1 MGGIYAYYLGSR
13 LLSSEEQNKTA
24 EFLLSRPLSRG
35 SILVTKLLVFLFSIS
50 SFILAVF
57 LVGMISCG
65 LASDWDF
72 SIRSFSVLHLYG
84 LVFCCFIGVVGIF
97 VSVSMK
103 KGRSSLMTG
112 IGIVMGS
119 YMFDMIIRITDKAQ
133 FLAYL
138 SPFKYMDINATSPD
152 YGLEG
157 WRILVLLGASGLLI
171 SFSKLWYARKDI
183 LI

>member
-1 MGGIYAYYLGSR
+1 
-13 LLSSEEQNKTA
+13 
-24 EFLLSRPLSRG
+24 
-35 SILVTKLLVFLFSIS
+35 
-50 SFILAVF
+50 
-57 LVGMISCG
+57 
-65 LASDWDF
+65 
-72 SIRSFSVLHLYG
+72 
-84 LVFCCFIGVVGIF
+84 
-97 VSVSMK
+97 
-103 KGRSSLMTG
+103 MTG